1 MGTGLTQK
9 PTVSFDSETDESDPE
24 IAALIETATLD
35 GLISSIEQKCFAVM
49 SAAEMPTYHGWY
61 QLFKGGSWRAPK
73 PPFGGT
79 TMTRDLWSIAKA
91 RGHQPDSEIGFA
103 ARILSDIT
111 WLREHQRAG
120 DHDRAAL
127 FHGYIMTKMAEQ
139 RIKVAQERTWETGRK
154 QRDYLGAL
162 RDDHNKDRHDIRA
175 VEWSTWNSKAAE
187 VWAASPKLSV
197 SAVARVVKSQL
208 KLSDSERTIR
218 ERLKKPG
225 EAG

>member
-111 WLREHQRAG
+111 WLREH
-120 DHDRAAL
+120 
-127 FHGYIMTKMAEQ
+127 
-139 RIKVAQERTWETGRK
+139 
-154 QRDYLGAL
+154 LGAL

-175 VEWSTWNSKAAE
+175 AEWSTWNSKAAE